1 MLTATKWDLSV
12 LASFKSFPIREVKD
26 DTVLTVYIIT
36 KLKFCDGQV
45 ELLNTLTAFKLSP
58 FNWAV
63 VNGNIELR
71 FTEYLLWAGHYV
83 GTMQTLP
90 YGVMR

>member
-1 MLTATKWDLSV
+1 M
-12 LASFKSFPIREVKD
+12 KD

-71 FTEYLLWAGHYV
+71 FTEYLL
-83 GTMQTLP
+83 
-90 YGVMR
+90 